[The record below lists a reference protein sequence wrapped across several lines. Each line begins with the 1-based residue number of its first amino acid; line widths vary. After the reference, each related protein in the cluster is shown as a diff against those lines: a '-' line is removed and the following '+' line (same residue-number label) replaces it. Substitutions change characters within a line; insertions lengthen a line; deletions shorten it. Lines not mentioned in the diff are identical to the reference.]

1 MKVMQFSILVSML
14 MLINNVMCK
23 SNISKCLFYDK
34 RNYDLKQTFY
44 VPTSDVDMYKA
55 TIQKLLTREINL
67 LDESMTSNEQQSSA
81 QGGNSTISNFDDIK
95 KKEEKK
101 KNKEMEEKLKY
112 IEKYRNYAKS
122 ILKNV
127 EFKCENID
135 DYESKVKCNLC
146 VYTEIVNNKHIRQGQ
161 IIQVFMN
168 ECMYGFYY
176 YDNINQYTQNNKA
189 LSSFDADDDNDNSK
203 AKLDDIYFSI
213 TKDVTEGNTSQIN
226 FFKQTSSKYHPVCYV
241 TE

>member
-1 MKVMQFSILVSML
+1 MMLMKCSIVVGLLMLVSS
-14 MLINNVMCK
+14 VTGK

-34 RNYDLKQTFY
+34 RNHELKQTFY

-67 LDESMTSNEQQSSA
+67 LDESMSRIDESGSS
-81 QGGNSTISNFDDIK
+81 GNGSGSTISNFDEIK

-101 KNKEMEEKLKY
+101 KNKEIEEKLKY
-112 IEKYRNYAKS
+112 IEKYRNYARS

-127 EFKCENID
+127 EFKCEDIE

-161 IIQVFMN
+161 IIQIFMN

-176 YDNINQYTQNNKA
+176 YDNISQYTQNNKA
-189 LSSFDADDDNDNSK
+189 VSSFAEEESNSQS
-203 AKLDDIYFSI
+203 KLDDIYFSI
-213 TKDVTEGNTSQIN
+213 TKDVSEGNTSQIN
-226 FFKQTSSKYHPVCYV
+226 FFKQPASKYHPVCYV

>member
-1 MKVMQFSILVSML
+1 MMLVKCSILVGIL
-14 MLINNVMCK
+14 MLVSSVTGK
-23 SNISKCLFYDK
+23 SHISKCLFYDK
-34 RNYDLKQTFY
+34 RNSELKQTFY

-67 LDESMTSNEQQSSA
+67 LDESMSSMDQSSSSSSG
-81 QGGNSTISNFDDIK
+81 QGGSSTISNFDEIK

-112 IEKYRNYAKS
+112 IEKYRNYARS

-127 EFKCENID
+127 EFKCESVED
-135 DYESKVKCNLC
+135 FESKVKCNLC

-161 IIQVFMN
+161 IIQIFMN

-176 YDNINQYTQNNKA
+176 YDNISKYTQN
-189 LSSFDADDDNDNSK
+189 SK
-203 AKLDDIYFSI
+203 AISAFGGDRNSQSKLDDIYFSI
-213 TKDVTEGNTSQIN
+213 TKDVTEGNTNEIN
-226 FFKQTSSKYHPVCYV
+226 FFKQPESKYHPVCYV